1 MDNQSIQT
9 LKSLMNEVLDDK
21 FSGFKTEL
29 IGTMDVKLEHLE
41 NRIDQ
46 KLESLENRMDQ
57 KLESLESRMD
67 QKLESLESRMD
78 QKLESLESRMDQKLE
93 SLENRMVNTM
103 NTKIEKLENRM
114 IDTMDVKIRDSENLL
129 LEEMERTRTIL
140 ENKIDKIQKN
150 VDNLNQYYQ
159 IAKLENDN
167 LRLVIESVQNLTKRV
182 EVLEGKSA

>member
-29 IGTMDVKLEHLE
+29 IGTMDEKLEHLE
-41 NRIDQ
+41 NRMDQ
-46 KLESLENRMDQ
+46 KLENLENRMDQ

-67 QKLESLESRMD
+67 QKLES
-78 QKLESLESRMDQKLE
+78 
-93 SLENRMVNTM
+93 
-103 NTKIEKLENRM
+103 LENRM

>member
-41 NRIDQ
+41 NR
-46 KLESLENRMDQ
+46 
-57 KLESLESRMD
+57 
-67 QKLESLESRMD
+67 
-78 QKLESLESRMDQKLE
+78 MDQKLE
-93 SLENRMVNTM
+93 SLENRMINTM
-103 NTKIEKLENRM
+103 DTKIEKLENRM
-114 IDTMDVKIRDSENLL
+114 IDTMYVKIRDSENLL

>member
-29 IGTMDVKLEHLE
+29 IGTMDEKLEH
-41 NRIDQ
+41 
-46 KLESLENRMDQ
+46 
-57 KLESLESRMD
+57 
-67 QKLESLESRMD
+67 
-78 QKLESLESRMDQKLE
+78 
-93 SLENRMVNTM
+93 
-103 NTKIEKLENRM
+103 LENRM

>member
-41 NRIDQ
+41 NRI
-46 KLESLENRMDQ
+46 
-57 KLESLESRMD
+57 
-67 QKLESLESRMD
+67 
-78 QKLESLESRMDQKLE
+78 DQKLE

>member
-1 MDNQSIQT
+1 
-9 LKSLMNEVLDDK
+9 MNEVLDDK

-29 IGTMDVKLEHLE
+29 IGTMDEKLEHLE
-41 NRIDQ
+41 N
-46 KLESLENRMDQ
+46 
-57 KLESLESRMD
+57 
-67 QKLESLESRMD
+67 
-78 QKLESLESRMDQKLE
+78 RMDQKLE

-103 NTKIEKLENRM
+103 ETKIEKLENRM
-114 IDTMDVKIRDSENLL
+114 INTMDVKIRDSENLL

>member
-46 KLESLENRMDQ
+46 KLESLENRIDQ
-57 KLESLESRMD
+57 KLESLENRMD
-67 QKLESLESRMD
+67 QKLESLESRM
-78 QKLESLESRMDQKLE
+78 
-93 SLENRMVNTM
+93 VNTM
-103 NTKIEKLENRM
+103 DTKIEKLENRM

>member
-1 MDNQSIQT
+1 
-9 LKSLMNEVLDDK
+9 MNEVLDDK

-41 NRIDQ
+41 NR
-46 KLESLENRMDQ
+46 
-57 KLESLESRMD
+57 
-67 QKLESLESRMD
+67 
-78 QKLESLESRMDQKLE
+78 MDQKLE
-93 SLENRMVNTM
+93 SLENRMINTM
-103 NTKIEKLENRM
+103 DTKIEKLENRM

>member
-1 MDNQSIQT
+1 
-9 LKSLMNEVLDDK
+9 MNEVLDDK

-41 NRIDQ
+41 NRI
-46 KLESLENRMDQ
+46 
-57 KLESLESRMD
+57 
-67 QKLESLESRMD
+67 
-78 QKLESLESRMDQKLE
+78 DQKLE

>member
-67 QKLESLESRMD
+67 QKLESLE
-78 QKLESLESRMDQKLE
+78 
-93 SLENRMVNTM
+93 NRMVNTM
-103 NTKIEKLENRM
+103 DTKIEKLENRM

>member
-29 IGTMDVKLEHLE
+29 IGTMDEKLEHLE
-41 NRIDQ
+41 N
-46 KLESLENRMDQ
+46 
-57 KLESLESRMD
+57 
-67 QKLESLESRMD
+67 
-78 QKLESLESRMDQKLE
+78 RMDQKLE

-103 NTKIEKLENRM
+103 ETKIEKLENRM
-114 IDTMDVKIRDSENLL
+114 INTMDVKIRDSENLL

>member
-46 KLESLENRMDQ
+46 KLESLENRM
-57 KLESLESRMD
+57 
-67 QKLESLESRMD
+67 
-78 QKLESLESRMDQKLE
+78 
-93 SLENRMVNTM
+93 VNTM
-103 NTKIEKLENRM
+103 DTKIEKLENRM

>member
-57 KLESLESRMD
+57 KLESLEN
-67 QKLESLESRMD
+67 
-78 QKLESLESRMDQKLE
+78 RMDQKLE

-103 NTKIEKLENRM
+103 DTKIEKLENRM

>member
-1 MDNQSIQT
+1 
-9 LKSLMNEVLDDK
+9 MNEVLDDK

-41 NRIDQ
+41 NR
-46 KLESLENRMDQ
+46 
-57 KLESLESRMD
+57 
-67 QKLESLESRMD
+67 
-78 QKLESLESRMDQKLE
+78 MDQKLE

-103 NTKIEKLENRM
+103 ETKIEKLENRM
-114 IDTMDVKIRDSENLL
+114 INTMDVKIRDSENLL

>member
-1 MDNQSIQT
+1 
-9 LKSLMNEVLDDK
+9 MNEVLDDK

-46 KLESLENRMDQ
+46 KLESLENRM
-57 KLESLESRMD
+57 
-67 QKLESLESRMD
+67 
-78 QKLESLESRMDQKLE
+78 
-93 SLENRMVNTM
+93 VNTM
-103 NTKIEKLENRM
+103 DTKIEKLENRM

>member
-1 MDNQSIQT
+1 MDNQRIQT

-41 NRIDQ
+41 NR
-46 KLESLENRMDQ
+46 
-57 KLESLESRMD
+57 
-67 QKLESLESRMD
+67 
-78 QKLESLESRMDQKLE
+78 MDQKLE
-93 SLENRMVNTM
+93 SLENRMINTM
-103 NTKIEKLENRM
+103 DTKIEKLENRM

>member
-41 NRIDQ
+41 NR
-46 KLESLENRMDQ
+46 
-57 KLESLESRMD
+57 
-67 QKLESLESRMD
+67 
-78 QKLESLESRMDQKLE
+78 MDQKLE
-93 SLENRMVNTM
+93 SLENRMINTM
-103 NTKIEKLENRM
+103 DTKIEKLENRM

>member
-41 NRIDQ
+41 NR
-46 KLESLENRMDQ
+46 
-57 KLESLESRMD
+57 
-67 QKLESLESRMD
+67 
-78 QKLESLESRMDQKLE
+78 MDQKLE

-103 NTKIEKLENRM
+103 ETKIEKLENRM
-114 IDTMDVKIRDSENLL
+114 INTMDVKIRDSENLL

>member
-46 KLESLENRMDQ
+46 KLESLENRM
-57 KLESLESRMD
+57 
-67 QKLESLESRMD
+67 
-78 QKLESLESRMDQKLE
+78 
-93 SLENRMVNTM
+93 VNTM
-103 NTKIEKLENRM
+103 DTKIEKLENRM

-140 ENKIDKIQKN
+140 ENKIGKIQKN